1 MEYFIRFFLIYL
13 LYFYTLRKSVFWWTW
28 PMLTGFMCIQTYPL
42 TQSLAK
48 RLAISFQR
56 DWSLFMIGTDRG
68 KGGGEGS
75 ENILMCRGR
84 QKGIEKPRMGIGI
97 FISKKF
103 AYNIFVPIELCQL
116 CSPRVGKI
124 IGWCWVGRKMFCL
137 HAEWASGKNFP

>member
-1 MEYFIRFFLIYL
+1 
-13 LYFYTLRKSVFWWTW
+13 
-28 PMLTGFMCIQTYPL
+28 
-42 TQSLAK
+42 
-48 RLAISFQR
+48 
-56 DWSLFMIGTDRG
+56 MIGTDRG

-116 CSPRVGKI
+116 CSPRVGFEKLSAD
-124 IGWCWVGRKMFCL
+124 V
-137 HAEWASGKNFP
+137 EWAAKCFVCMPSGPEKISHKMSFS